1 MSFPSVIDISDYG
14 ILVAFHDC
22 ETYQRQMRENRFI
35 WAPSLKRFQ
44 SIDVFIAFHLEVKQC
59 IRVQEVVLPTRGD
72 GERKVKRWRQKQVG
86 REKKRKGEK
95 WRGRDLNSHFNT
107 YLSVSF
113 PSTGFILKVA
123 VPPVLC
129 TGYCLSVWHISS
141 TETFKIQNLTEVLQ

>member
-1 MSFPSVIDISDYG
+1 MSFPSDIDISDYG
-14 ILVAFHDC
+14 ILLAFHDC
-22 ETYQRQMRENRFI
+22 ETSQRQTRENRFI

-44 SIDVFIAFHLEVKQC
+44 SIDVFIALHLEVKQC
-59 IRVQEVVLPTRGD
+59 IRVKEVVLPTRGD
-72 GERKVKRWRQKQVG
+72 GGRKVKRWRQKQVG

-95 WRGRDLNSHFNT
+95 GRGRDLSSHFNT

-113 PSTGFILKVA
+113 PSTGFPLKVA
-123 VPPVLC
+123 VPLFLC